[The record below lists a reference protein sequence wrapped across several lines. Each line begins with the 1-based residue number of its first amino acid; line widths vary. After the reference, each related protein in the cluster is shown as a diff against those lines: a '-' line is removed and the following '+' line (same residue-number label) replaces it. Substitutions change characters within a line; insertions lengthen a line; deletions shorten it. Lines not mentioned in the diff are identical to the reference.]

1 MNRSL
6 RPLIFALL
14 PLIAACAEM
23 NGIFGAPPSAI
34 ATDKNF
40 QPAQQMSEQPQEAR
54 EPLANPRIDP
64 PPAPPQVIKPKL
76 RDVAAV
82 EQANAAAQQG
92 PRSEGFINAVMTYDW
107 VAGVQYQVYTA
118 PPRITDIGFEEGE
131 TIVSFGAGDTIRW
144 KVGKT
149 WSGEGRK
156 RQEHLLVKPLAPDLD
171 TSLVVTTSRRS
182 YHLRLRSF
190 NETAMVAVRWQ
201 YPKVDLFDAE
211 ADMPDEPAANAE
223 DLFFGYEIK
232 PLSGAAPR
240 WMPRAVYDD
249 GRKVYIRFP
258 PGFGTSEAPVL
269 YVQNGDDSLIVNY
282 RVRGNLYIVDR
293 LFEVGQLRVGQ
304 QSQTIVEL
312 RRTD

>member
-6 RPLIFALL
+6 RPLIVALL
-14 PLIAACAEM
+14 PLLAACAEM
-23 NGIFGAPPSAI
+23 NGLFGAPPPTT
-34 ATDKNF
+34 ATF
-40 QPAQQMSEQPQEAR
+40 QPAQQMTEQPPIAT
-54 EPLANPRIDP
+54 EPLVNPRLEP
-64 PPAPPQVIKPKL
+64 PPAPPQVIVPKL

-82 EQANAAAQQG
+82 EQANANAQQG
-92 PRSEGFINAVMTYDW
+92 PRSEQFINAVMTYDW
-107 VAGVQYQVYTA
+107 VEGVQYQVYTA
-118 PPRITDIGFEEGE
+118 PPRITDIAFEEGE

-156 RQEHLLVKPLAPDLD
+156 RQEHLLVKPLASNLD

-190 NETAMVAVRWQ
+190 AETAMVAVRWH

-211 ADMPDEPAANAE
+211 AEMSAEPVANAE
-223 DLFFGYEIK
+223 ELFFGYDIK
-232 PLSGAAPR
+232 PLSGTAPR

-258 PGFGTSEAPVL
+258 PGFATAEAPVL
-269 YVQNGDDSLIVNY
+269 YVQNGEDSLIVNY

-293 LFEVGQLRVGQ
+293 LFEIGQLRVGQ

-312 RRTD
+312 RRID